1 MENQISKQWYMPL
14 LKGLIMILL
23 AILIFMSPG
32 GTLLAWALYIGIG
45 FVISGII
52 LIYQG
57 LALRSFDQGWGW
69 KVAEGILDIFLGFM
83 LMANPALTAAVVP
96 FIIGF
101 WGVVTGIVLFVGG
114 IANKEGRGVK
124 ILFGILIFILSNIIM
139 FNPVSAAMSI
149 VVWIG
154 ILLLFA
160 GIGSLIFAFQ
170 VRSLK

>member
-1 MENQISKQWYMPL
+1 MENQISKLWYMPL

-45 FVISGII
+45 FVIAGLI

-57 LALRSFDQGWGW
+57 LTIRNNEQGWGW
-69 KVAEGILDIFLGFM
+69 KVFEGILDIFLGFM
-83 LMANPALTAAVVP
+83 LMANPALTASIIP

-101 WGVVTGIVLFVGG
+101 WGVVTGIILFVVG
-114 IANKEGRGVK
+114 ITGTEARGLKMV
-124 ILFGILIFILSNIIM
+124 FGILIFILSTIIM
-139 FNPVSAAMSI
+139 FNPVSAALTI

-154 ILLLFA
+154 ILLLLA
-160 GIGSLIFAFQ
+160 GIGNLIFAFQ
-170 VRSLK
+170 LKSLK

>member
-1 MENQISKQWYMPL
+1 MESQISKLWYMPL

-52 LIYQG
+52 LVYQG
-57 LALRSFDQGWGW
+57 FTLRGVEQGWGW
-69 KVAEGILDIFLGFM
+69 KVFEGILDIFLGFM
-83 LMANPALTAAVVP
+83 LMANPALTAAVIP
-96 FIIGF
+96 FVIGF
-101 WGVVTGIVLFVGG
+101 WGVITGIMLFVGG
-114 IANKEGRGVK
+114 IANKEGRGLK

-139 FNPVSAAMSI
+139 FNPVSTAMSI

-154 ILLLFA
+154 ILLLLA
-160 GIGSLIFAFQ
+160 GIGNLIFAFQ